1 MKYIENDMKIKQ
13 IFESA
18 HKLVVIFV
26 DMQKDFVNMALGTK
40 EAVEIIPAVVK
51 LNELAKRSEN
61 VVRIYTQDT
70 HFEKDGEDENG
81 EKVVAYVNSLE
92 GKMLPVI
99 HCIRGTEG
107 WEIIPELDTT
117 GATIVEKYTF
127 GYTGW
132 KKNFDTVLSDADAII
147 LTGLCTDICVAA
159 NAELLRA
166 EYPNKRIIVIKDATA
181 GVTPALKE
189 SALAVLQSCQMEIL

>member
-1 MKYIENDMKIKQ
+1 MKYIEIDMEIKQ
-13 IFESA
+13 IFEA
-18 HKLVVIFV
+18 RKLVIIFV

-40 EAVEIIPAVVK
+40 EAMEIVPAVVK
-51 LNELAKRSEN
+51 LNELAKHSEN

-81 EKVVAYVNSLE
+81 KKVVAYANSLE
-92 GKMLPVI
+92 GKMLPVV

-107 WEIIPELDTT
+107 WGIIPELDTT
-117 GATIVEKYTF
+117 GATIVEKHTF

-132 KKNFDTVLSDADAII
+132 KKNFDDVLSDADAII

-189 SALAVLQSCQMEIL
+189 SALVVLQSCQMEIL

>member
-1 MKYIENDMKIKQ
+1 MEIKQ

-18 HKLVVIFV
+18 RKLVIIFI
-26 DMQKDFVNMALGTK
+26 DMQKDFVSMALGTK
-40 EAVEIIPAVVK
+40 EAMEIVPAVVK

-61 VVRIYTQDT
+61 VIRIYTQDT
-70 HFEKDGEDENG
+70 HFEKDEEDENG
-81 EKVVAYVNSLE
+81 EKVVAYANSLE
-92 GKMLPVI
+92 GKMLPVV

-117 GATIVEKYTF
+117 GATIVEKHTF
-127 GYTGW
+127 GYTHW
-132 KKNFDTVLSDADAII
+132 KKNFDDVLSDVDAII